1 MFILSFP
8 TKSWNV
14 FFLFSLSTQIKG
26 NCYVW
31 SLIPGTKLPDG
42 EEGSTPTQLRPKSRL
57 LAHKRYGLK
66 CKFSPDAKY
75 VRLVFFE
82 FLFQS
87 YNWSRRYLA
96 TTSADQTAKLWKT
109 SDFSLHS
116 TLQTENQRW
125 VWDIAFSADSQY
137 AITGTWLF
145 YSSSWLC
152 LPILMKHFVYPA
164 SSDNTARLWS
174 IETSEIAKE
183 YIGHSKAL
191 TSLAFQDGTP

>member
-1 MFILSFP
+1 MQFYHL
-8 TKSWNV
+8 
-14 FFLFSLSTQIKG
+14 
-26 NCYVW
+26 
-31 SLIPGTKLPDG
+31 
-42 EEGSTPTQLRPKSRL
+42 
-57 LAHKRYGLK
+57 
-66 CKFSPDAKY
+66 
-75 VRLVFFE
+75 
-82 FLFQS
+82 
-87 YNWSRRYLA
+87 SRRYLA

-137 AITGTWLF
+137 AITGLTLQF
-145 YSSSWLC
+145 IVVSSY
-152 LPILMKHFVYPA
+152 LMTDCFVELLTA